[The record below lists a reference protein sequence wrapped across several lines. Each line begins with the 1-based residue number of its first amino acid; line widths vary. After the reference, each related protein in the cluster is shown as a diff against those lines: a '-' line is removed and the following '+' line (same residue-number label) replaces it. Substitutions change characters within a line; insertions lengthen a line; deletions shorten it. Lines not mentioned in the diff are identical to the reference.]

1 MTRIIMHGCNGK
13 MGRVITELVKED
25 PDAEIVAGI
34 DPRTSLE
41 NDYPVYATPADC
53 DMDADVLIDFS
64 TAAAVDPLLDAAI
77 AKGIPVVLCTTGLSE
92 EQVARVHK
100 AAEEIPL
107 LFSANMSLGV
117 NLLISLAKKATA
129 ILAGANFDIEIIESH
144 HNQKIDAPSGTALAI
159 ADGINEALEGS
170 YAYKYDRSQE
180 RVKRDKKEI
189 GIHAVR
195 GGTIVGEHTVLYAG
209 QDEIIELT
217 HRAMSKSIFAV
228 GAVNAAKF
236 LAGKPTGL
244 YNMGHL
250 MEL

>member
-13 MGRVITELVKED
+13 MGRVITGLVKDD
-25 PDAEIVAGI
+25 PNAEIVAGI
-34 DPRTSLE
+34 DPHTE
-41 NDYPVYATPADC
+41 TPNDYPVFTTAAAC
-53 DMDADVLIDFS
+53 DVEADVIIDFS
-64 TAAAVDPLLDAAI
+64 TAVAVAPLLDAAVQ
-77 AKGIPVVLCTTGLSE
+77 KDIPVVLCTTGLSE
-92 EQVARVHK
+92 ELIAKVQETAK
-100 AAEEIPL
+100 QIPL

-129 ILAGANFDIEIIESH
+129 ILTDANFDIEIIESH

-159 ADGINEALEGS
+159 ADGINEVLDNS
-170 YAYKYDRSQE
+170 YSYKYDRSQE

-189 GIHAVR
+189 GIHAIR
-195 GGTIVGEHTVLYAG
+195 GGTIVGEHTVMYAG

-217 HRAMSKSIFAV
+217 HRAMSKNIFAV

-236 LAGKPTGL
+236 LAGKPVGL